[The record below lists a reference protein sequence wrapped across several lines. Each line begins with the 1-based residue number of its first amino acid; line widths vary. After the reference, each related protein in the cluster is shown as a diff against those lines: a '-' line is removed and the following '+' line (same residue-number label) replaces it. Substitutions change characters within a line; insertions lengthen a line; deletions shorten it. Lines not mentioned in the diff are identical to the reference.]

1 MTASEFAAALGCS
14 LATAYHRLAVAGI
27 EPVKYERRGKRG
39 CKAAVYPPDAV
50 ERYRAWRD
58 VHG

>member
-27 EPVKYERRGKRG
+27 EPVRYERRGKRG

-50 ERYRAWRD
+50 ERYRAWE
-58 VHG
+58 VK